1 VSKSYYV
8 YILASSKNGTLY
20 AGVTSNL
27 EKRVYEHRNN
37 LVKGFTQEYG
47 IHKLVYFEETNE
59 VNEALTREKV
69 LKKWNRNWKVRLIES
84 MNPEWRDLADGL

>member
-1 VSKSYYV
+1 MSKSYYV